1 MNERLV
7 RIGKIVGCHG
17 VRGDLKI
24 RPASED
30 PVWAMPGQK
39 ITLKHGKTGEHK
51 HFTIKTARE
60 QGPLIIIGFED
71 IPDRNAV
78 EPLVGST
85 LFADL
90 GDLAEPDEGEF
101 WVDDLIGLSVIDAEN
116 GRKRGMVKDLLSS
129 SGSDFLEIQIEET
142 EQTVVIPFIDRFFP
156 AVDLEKGTVSID
168 LLSDFLAMSTAP
180 VTADRLEQ

>member
-1 MNERLV
+1 MNEKLV

-24 RPASED
+24 RPASD
-30 PVWAMPGQK
+30 NPAWAKPRQK
-39 ITLKHGKTGEHK
+39 LTLKHVKTGVHQS
-51 HFTIKTARE
+51 FTIKTARE
-60 QGPLIIIGFED
+60 QGPLIIIGFEG

-85 LFADL
+85 LFADITEL
-90 GDLAEPDEGEF
+90 PLPATGEF
-101 WVDDLIGLSVIDAEN
+101 WVDDLIGLSVVDAEN
-116 GRKRGMVKDLLSS
+116 GRKRGVIKDLLSS
-129 SGSDFLEIQIEET
+129 TGSDFLEIQIEET

-156 AVDLEKGTVSID
+156 KVDLEKGTVTID
-168 LLSDFLAMSTAP
+168 LLSDFLEMSAAP